1 MRSMFYNYDNNID
14 RDIPKYPQPV
24 APLKP
29 LMSAPN
35 ASFLYSIDE
44 KPLGI
49 EVKQGTSVSLYFNV
63 QESRGTSLAAILA
76 GAQLKFQLIGVNH
89 KVILEKILA
98 PEAAMCTPQD
108 LVISL
113 SAAETAK
120 LRKESYNIKLDIEW
134 PDESYALYTEKDG
147 LLVIR

>member
-14 RDIPKYPQPV
+14 RDIPKYPQPE

-35 ASFLYSIDE
+35 ASFLYSIDK

-49 EVKQGTSVSLYFNV
+49 EVKQGTPVSLYFNI
-63 QESRGTSLAAILA
+63 QESRGMPLATILA
-76 GAQLKFQLIGVNH
+76 EAQLKFQLIGVNH
-89 KVILEKILA
+89 KVILEKTLA

-113 SAAETAK
+113 SATETAE